1 MNMPTLTPRYVLQVW
16 GTEVARRGFHDDIWI
31 ASLENK
37 LRKTRDDV
45 VISDCRFP
53 NEIAAIRRAGG
64 TVIRVTR
71 GPEPDW
77 YGVALAA
84 NQQAQPNASSEILS
98 DLGVHASE
106 TAWIGTQ
113 FDAVIDNNADGMDCL
128 YRQINGLVQDL
139 RVARIDQTG

>member
-1 MNMPTLTPRYVLQVW
+1 MPTLTPRYVLQVW

-37 LRKTRDDV
+37 LRKTTDDV

-71 GPEPDW
+71 GPDPKWFEM
-77 YGVALAA
+77 AQRA
-84 NQQAQPNASSEILS
+84 NAGSEIDKLA
-98 DLGVHASE
+98 LERLAVHASE

-113 FDAVIDNNADGMDCL
+113 FDAVIDNNADGMDHL
-128 YRQINGLVQDL
+128 YQQINDLVQGHL
-139 RVARIDQTG
+139 VAREDRLS